1 MEAMP
6 EMTKIPWPQLN
17 EFIYSCGS
25 VWELYPFTEKIVTE
39 IHRFCKYDQALVHF
53 LDGNQNI
60 TDYHIVNM
68 DERWNNAYM
77 QYYSNVY
84 PEKYGYLPASDVKEV
99 KTTPVTRIYEWDRFP
114 CKDLR
119 QFL

>member
-1 MEAMP
+1 
-6 EMTKIPWPQLN
+6 MTKIPWPQLN

-53 LDGNQNI
+53 LDGNQN
-60 TDYHIVNM
+60 
-68 DERWNNAYM
+68 AYM